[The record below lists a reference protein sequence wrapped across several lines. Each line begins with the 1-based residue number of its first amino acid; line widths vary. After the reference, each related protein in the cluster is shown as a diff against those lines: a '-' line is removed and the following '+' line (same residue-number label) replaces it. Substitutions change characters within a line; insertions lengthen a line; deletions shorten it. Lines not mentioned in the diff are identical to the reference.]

1 MAGKTGNMEFNELI
15 ADFAARHGVDDL
27 IAADNAAALD
37 IDGIIV
43 IIVSKDDTL
52 TISAEIGEPPA
63 EGAAAFANVLL
74 EANLQ
79 SDSFFAK
86 AAETDRYVIVRRLAL
101 PSLDAMAFDNA
112 IEGIVNQA
120 EAWHKMLEDFRP
132 AAKAAAEMAEAE
144 RPAFGSSDF
153 VQV

>member
-1 MAGKTGNMEFNELI
+1 MEFNELI
-15 ADFAARHGVDDL
+15 ADFAERHGVEDL
-27 IAADNAAALD
+27 TAADNAAALD

-43 IIVSKDDTL
+43 LIVSKGDML

-63 EGAAAFANVLL
+63 DGAAAFANVLL

-79 SDSFFAK
+79 TDAFFAK
-86 AAETDRYVIVRRLAL
+86 AAEADMYVLVRRLAL
-101 PSLDAMAFDNA
+101 PTLDPVAFDGA
-112 IEGIVNQA
+112 VEGIVNLA
-120 EAWHKMLEDFRP
+120 EVWRKMLEDFRP
-132 AAKAAAEMAEAE
+132 AAKAAAQKAEAE